1 MWSLGTTDTRNLEL
15 VDRDAPLR
23 LFVPNPSE
31 LSENLYYQYIT
42 CTCTL
47 LSDSKECLNKSSSYI
62 LSTKHHKVFIL
73 AVTSSDGIVLIVYFF
88 LHID

>member
-15 VDRDAPLR
+15 VDRDATLR

-42 CTCTL
+42 CTL
-47 LSDSKECLNKSSSYI
+47 LSDSKECLNKSRSYI
-62 LSTKHHKVFIL
+62 LSTKHYKVFIL
-73 AVTSSDGIVLIVYFF
+73 AVTSSDGIVLIVHFF